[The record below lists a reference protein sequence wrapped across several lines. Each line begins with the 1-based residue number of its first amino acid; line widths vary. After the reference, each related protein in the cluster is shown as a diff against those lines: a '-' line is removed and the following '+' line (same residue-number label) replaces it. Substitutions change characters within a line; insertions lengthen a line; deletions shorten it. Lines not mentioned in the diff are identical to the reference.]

1 MSHVFPR
8 DQRGRGRGEAR
19 DPRWWRRRS
28 LLVPTTLL
36 GLLVPAC
43 AVVPPAPVGVRP
55 AEPAR
60 ARFEVGRDAFAFPNL
75 VRAEHPDGREVFA
88 NYCII
93 MARAASQFFRF
104 ARFAP
109 DEPPVT
115 PEVYT
120 RLTREV
126 TAIAP
131 WAPPRTQGERV
142 VIPGYPDL
150 HAFSRAEEPAIK
162 AAFGSNVLSMVH
174 WRTWRVGVAFSPEH
188 QRGLAL
194 ELVRELEAGRP
205 APLMITNFP
214 HADLLNHAVL
224 VYDYRRQTAVVEF
237 LAYDPN
243 DPGSP
248 LSLHFDP
255 ATRGFWVEPLTYS
268 PPGRIRAFRLYTSP
282 LF

>member
-1 MSHVFPR
+1 M
-8 DQRGRGRGEAR
+8 
-19 DPRWWRRRS
+19 
-28 LLVPTTLL
+28 LL
-36 GLLVPAC
+36 GLLVTAC
-43 AVVPPAPVGVRP
+43 ASVPPAPVAVHP

-60 ARFEVGRDAFAFPNL
+60 ARFEVTRDAFAFPNL
-75 VRAEHPDGREVFA
+75 VRAEQPDRREVFA
-88 NYCII
+88 NYCLI

-109 DEPPVT
+109 AEPPVT
-115 PEVYT
+115 PEEYT

-126 TAIAP
+126 TGIAP

-142 VIPGYPDL
+142 VIPGYADL
-150 HAFSRAEEPAIK
+150 HAFSRAEERAIK

-174 WRTWRVGVAFSPEH
+174 WRTWRVGLAFSPEH
-188 QRGLAL
+188 QHGLAL

-224 VYDYRRQTAVVEF
+224 VYDYRRQAAVVEF

-243 DPGSP
+243 DPGGP

-255 ATRGFWVEPLTYS
+255 ATRAFWVEPLAYS